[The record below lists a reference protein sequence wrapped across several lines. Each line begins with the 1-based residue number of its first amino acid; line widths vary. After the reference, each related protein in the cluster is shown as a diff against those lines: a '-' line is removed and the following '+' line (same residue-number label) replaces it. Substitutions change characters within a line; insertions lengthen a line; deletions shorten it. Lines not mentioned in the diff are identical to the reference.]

1 VRITDYLSRDLS
13 ITQGKGSMI
22 GTVWDPQGWVQIA
35 GRVINDGVRRV
46 R

>member
-1 VRITDYLSRDLS
+1 
-13 ITQGKGSMI
+13 MI